1 MNHETRPAAALD
13 STPPPRPLSLSERVQ
28 SLRLPERQLAEPT
41 GRSSRLAW
49 ALCVVLALV
58 TAYLAVGRL
67 REESADVGESKAVS
81 ADSFKATPDR
91 PPGEGE
97 LVLESK
103 GWILATRTY
112 KVGPNQVGGKVIW
125 LNKKGGKEF
134 LEGRNFMEGEL
145 LAKLED
151 TEYQAKYVQAKKDWQ
166 QAKFEVEAA
175 ERRKLVATYNR
186 KEEVK
191 QAEAE
196 LAEARSTL
204 EKLRLDLERNDKLRT
219 GGAIAKHDYEE
230 AKFTYEAQRHHV
242 KMLSLKYEI
251 MAKGPRWEIREESE
265 ANLKKAERNLERAQA
280 AMKEAEWR
288 LDNCKIYAPISG
300 KSFTRFTM
308 LKKYVEIG
316 DPLDARAFNLASI
329 LCDMADLTD
338 LEVELNVPERDIARV
353 QVGQPCRIVPE
364 AHLDKVFK
372 GTVSRMM
379 PTADRAKGAIPVRVK
394 VNPGE
399 IKPEEAGKYLS
410 PDGAATVTIFGKKQT
425 GAGKLK
431 G

>member
-1 MNHETRPAAALD
+1 VNDLSMNHETRPAALD

-28 SLRLPERQLAEPT
+28 SLRLPERQLAPPA

-49 ALCVVLALV
+49 ALCAVLALL
-58 TAYLAVGRL
+58 TAYLAAGRL
-67 REESADVGESKAVS
+67 REDSSDVGESKEVS

-134 LEGRNFMEGEL
+134 LEGRNFKQGDL

-151 TEYQAKYVQAKKDWQ
+151 TEYRAKYDQAVKDCE
-166 QAKFEVEAA
+166 QARLEVEAA
-175 ERRKLVATYNR
+175 GRRKLVATYNR

-265 ANLKKAERNLERAQA
+265 ANLKKAERNLERAEA
-280 AMKEAEWR
+280 ANTEARWR
-288 LDNCKIYAPISG
+288 LDNCEIKAPISG
-300 KSFTRFTM
+300 TM

-316 DPLDARAFNLASI
+316 DPLDARAFNLAAI

-364 AHLDKVFK
+364 AHLDKAFK

-399 IKPEEAGKYLS
+399 IKREEAGKYLS

-425 GAGKLK
+425 GAGKIK